1 MFALSPLE
9 SYLETDLSQNI
20 SNTHQLLVFQNEI
33 IQNIQKAGKAED
45 LIVNSKGS

>member
-1 MFALSPLE
+1 MFPLE

-20 SNTHQLLVFQNEI
+20 FNPNQLLVFQNET
-33 IQNIQKAGKAED
+33 IQNIQNAGKAED